1 MATKKTTTR
10 SKSTKAAAKPAA
22 KPAAKTKKAAAA
34 AAPAEAAEVA
44 VRGTDSPVLKESHA
58 CVFNSRNRCFNGLF
72 HRSFG

>member
-34 AAPAEAAEVA
+34 RQKPRKWPCAARTAP
-44 VRGTDSPVLKESHA
+44 
-58 CVFNSRNRCFNGLF
+58 C
-72 HRSFG
+72 

>member
-10 SKSTKAAAKPAA
+10 SKSTKPAA

-58 CVFNSRNRCFNGLF
+58 PVVKERDRKSVV
-72 HRSFG
+72 